1 VTYKTLDERR
11 AEGLDAANLV
21 PVASHA
27 EWAPDPMRDDPVSL
41 ISAQN
46 ETRVPWLVPVRHG
59 RMQVSP
65 FTFYRGTARIMAA
78 DLATTQSSGL
88 DVQLVGDAHL
98 SNFGVYASP
107 ERKLVFDANDFD
119 ETLAGPF
126 EWDLKRLAASFMIAA
141 QHLDLGKKAA
151 RKVTTEVTESYRQA
165 MLEFGNMGLLDLW
178 YDHISVDQLHRFAR
192 IPRKEMDRRLA
203 KFSQKAQK
211 QTNLRALDKL
221 AYRVDDQFRIRSQ
234 APVLVPV
241 RELLDEYQPDD
252 IEQMI
257 HEAFEDYVLSL
268 RVDRRTLVERYR
280 LVDYAVK
287 VVGVGSVGTRCFVLL
302 FEGRDQGDPLF
313 LQAKEATASVLEE
326 HLTPSPFVQHGE
338 RIVHG
343 QRQIQ
348 AQSDIL
354 LGWTTGRA
362 GRDYYVR
369 QLKDW
374 KGAFDV
380 ETATADSL
388 GFYGRLCGYTLA
400 RGHARS
406 GDPVSIAAYL
416 GDTDEFARAIT
427 AFSEQYADQATAD
440 YATFRSAIE
449 DGTIE
454 AATEE

>member
-1 VTYKTLDERR
+1 VAYKTLRERR
-11 AEGLDAANLV
+11 DVGEDAAQRAPL
-21 PVASHA
+21 ASHA
-27 EWAPDPMRDDPVSL
+27 EWAPSPNRADPVDL

-65 FTFYRGTARIMAA
+65 FTFYRGTAAIMAA
-78 DLATTQSSGL
+78 DLATTPRSDL
-88 DVQLVGDAHL
+88 EVQLVGDAHL

-151 RKVTTEVTESYRQA
+151 RKVTMDVTEAYRQA
-165 MLEFGNMGLLDLW
+165 VQEFALMGYLDLW
-178 YDHISVDQLHRFAR
+178 YDHIAVDQVSRFSNL
-192 IPRKEMDRRLA
+192 PRKEMNRRLE

-211 QTNLRALDKL
+211 QTNLKALDKL
-221 AYRVDDQFRIRSQ
+221 AYRVDDRFRIRSQ

-241 RELLDEYQPDD
+241 RELLEEYQPEE
-252 IEQMI
+252 IEQMVL
-257 HEAFEDYVLSL
+257 EAFEDYMRSL
-268 RVDRRTLVERYR
+268 RVDRRQLVERYR

-302 FEGRDQGDPLF
+302 FEGRDDGDPLF

-326 HLTPSPFVQHGE
+326 HLGPSPFAQHGE

-354 LGWTTGRA
+354 LGWTRARA
-362 GRDYYVR
+362 GRDYYIR

-380 ETATADSL
+380 ETATADTL
-388 GFYGRLCGYTLA
+388 GFYARLCGYTLA

-427 AFSEQYADQATAD
+427 AFSETYAGQATAD
-440 YATFRSAIE
+440 YATFRSAID

-454 AATEE
+454 AVTEE

>member
-1 VTYKTLDERR
+1 
-11 AEGLDAANLV
+11 
-21 PVASHA
+21 
-27 EWAPDPMRDDPVSL
+27 
-41 ISAQN
+41 
-46 ETRVPWLVPVRHG
+46 
-59 RMQVSP
+59 
-65 FTFYRGTARIMAA
+65 
-78 DLATTQSSGL
+78 
-88 DVQLVGDAHL
+88 
-98 SNFGVYASP
+98 
-107 ERKLVFDANDFD
+107 
-119 ETLAGPF
+119 
-126 EWDLKRLAASFMIAA
+126 
-141 QHLDLGKKAA
+141 
-151 RKVTTEVTESYRQA
+151 
-165 MLEFGNMGLLDLW
+165 MLEFGKMGLLDLW

-241 RELLDEYQPDD
+241 RELLDEYQPDE

-326 HLTPSPFVQHGE
+326 HLTPSPFAQHGE